1 MLDLTPFQAYCNQ
14 WDTSGHPTTTGAAS
28 SVGGVPQPAVYMGV
42 TPQPAVHMGV
52 TPQPAFY
59 FGVTPQPALY
69 MGVGGVAEGQGGCP
83 GR

>member
-1 MLDLTPFQAYCNQ
+1 MLDLTPLQVYLNQ
-14 WDTSGHPTTTGAAS
+14 SGAIGHPATAGAAS
-28 SVGGVPQPAVYMGV
+28 LVGGVPQPAVYMGV
-42 TPQPAVHMGV
+42 TPQPAVYMGV